1 MAFLKVFQKTLTM
14 RAFYVSILSKE
25 RGDVYVSGII
35 RNALFRAKDNEHI
48 ISKRP
53 KQNKGAIRKL

>member
-1 MAFLKVFQKTLTM
+1 M
-14 RAFYVSILSKE
+14 RTFYVSILSKE